1 MNHPFRQM
9 SGFMLFVT
17 ALSIFCSS
25 ISNAQDRIT
34 LKGKVTD
41 AKSGISLPGVTI
53 SIAGTTS
60 GTVTDFEGM
69 YTMELPKGESTIE
82 VRCIGYKTLVNKIL
96 VQETKPITL
105 DIRMESDSRLLDMV
119 VVSAGKFEQKLQ
131 EVTVSMDVIK
141 PTLIENTNAT
151 SVDLVMEQVPGV
163 NIVDGQA
170 NIRGGS
176 GFSYGAGSR
185 VLLLVD
191 DLPMVAADA
200 GDVKWSFLP
209 VENIDQIEIIK
220 GASSALFGSSAM
232 NGVINVRTA
241 YPKDVPE
248 TRISWFTGWYGDTKR
263 EQLQW
268 WGDQLQQ
275 FGGLSFSHMQK
286 AGNLDIVAAGNVYR
300 DEGYRL
306 GEDEDR
312 YRINFNTR
320 YKFEK
325 VQGLYAGIN
334 ANVTFSKGGNYL
346 IWQDDSSGA
355 YLPSGGIDPATT
367 TISQY
372 ETQRTSIDPFITYSN
387 EKGSSHKL
395 RMRYFS
401 SDNKNNTNQQSL
413 AASYFAEYQ
422 YQRRI
427 GEKATITGG
436 LTTTYYDVNSELFN
450 DHTASNYAAF
460 AQADWK
466 PGRWA
471 FSLGGRIESNRIDDD
486 DLETIPVIRSGVN
499 YKLAE
504 YTNLRASYGQGYR
517 YPSIAEKYISTQVG
531 SIVIYPNDSVKSETG
546 QTAEIGIKQGFRIGK
561 WEGYLDVAGF
571 WSEYKD
577 MMEFTFGQYGSFTD
591 PLFGLGFKS
600 KNIGNTRITGFEI
613 EVVGSGNIGKVPF
626 TVLSGF
632 TYIEP
637 ISLDFDTAK
646 AKTENT
652 ADFNILKYRYR
663 RVFKADVEATP
674 GDWILGMSVRYNS
687 FMDNIDKFFEETIP
701 GIKNYRSIHDYGDWV
716 FDARVG
722 YQLNNNFRVMTIVRN
737 LFNHEYTSRPAD
749 MQPPRSYTLQL
760 SAKF

>member
-1 MNHPFRQM
+1 MRHLLCNVIRLTLVFTI
-9 SGFMLFVT
+9 LTTT
-17 ALSIFCSS
+17 AL
-25 ISNAQDRIT
+25 AQDRIA
-34 LKGKVTD
+34 LRGKVTD
-41 AKSGISLPGVTI
+41 SKTGISLPGVTI

-60 GTVTDFEGM
+60 GTVTDFEGN
-69 YTMELPKGESTIE
+69 YSLELPKGETTLE
-82 VRCIGYKTLVNKIL
+82 VRCIGYKTLLNKII
-96 VQETKPITL
+96 VNETNPITVNMGL
-105 DIRMESDSRLLDMV
+105 DPDSRMLDMV
-119 VVSAGKFEQKLQ
+119 VVSAGKFEQKLE

-141 PTLIENTNAT
+141 PILIENTNAT
-151 SVDLVMEQVPGV
+151 SVDVVMEQVPGV

-209 VENIDQIEIIK
+209 VENIDQIEVIK

-241 YPKDVPE
+241 YPKDIPE

-346 IWQDDSSGA
+346 IWQDDSTGA

-372 ETQRTSIDPFITYSN
+372 ETQRTSIDPFITYSGAN
-387 EKGSSHKL
+387 GSSHKL

-427 GEKATITGG
+427 GEKATVTGG
-436 LTTTYYDVNSELFN
+436 LTSTYYDVNSELFN
-450 DHTASNYAAF
+450 DHTASNYAVF

-471 FSLGGRIESNRIDDD
+471 FSFGARVESNRIDDD

-504 YTNLRASYGQGYR
+504 YTNIRASYGQGYR
-517 YPSIAEKYISTQVG
+517 YPSIAEKYVSTQVG
-531 SIVIYPNDSVKSETG
+531 SIVIYPNDSVTSETG
-546 QTAEIGIKQGFRIGK
+546 QTAELGIKQGFRIGS

-577 MMEFTFGQYGSFTD
+577 MMEFTFGQYGSITD

-613 EVVGSGNIGKVPF
+613 EVVGSGNVGKVPV
-626 TVLSGF
+626 TLLSGF

-646 AKTENT
+646 ARTENT

-663 RVFKADVEATP
+663 RVFKADVEANP
-674 GDWILGMSVRYNS
+674 GNWIVGASVRYNS

-701 GIKNYRSIHDYGDWV
+701 GIKHYRSIHDYGDWV
-716 FDARVG
+716 FDTRIG
-722 YQLNNNFRVMTIVRN
+722 YQLNKNFRVMTIVRN
-737 LFNHEYTSRPAD
+737 LFNHEYTGRPAD
-749 MQPPRSYTLQL
+749 MQPPRNYTLQL
-760 SAKF
+760 TAKF